1 MRRDRKD
8 EILAA
13 VLLVFI
19 WLFAIGLSWLVTV
32 AVVKLIALC
41 FGLRFNL
48 LHATGVWLTLG
59 LLAAY
64 FKTAERKK

>member
-1 MRRDRKD
+1 MRRERKD

-19 WLFAIGLSWLVTV
+19 LLFAIGLSWLVTV
-32 AVVKLIALC
+32 AAVKLIALC

-59 LLAAY
+59 LLEAY
-64 FKTAERKK
+64 FKTPERKK

>member
-1 MRRDRKD
+1 MRKDRKD
-8 EILAA
+8 KILAA

-19 WLFAIGLSWLVTV
+19 LLFAIGLSWLVTV
-32 AVVKLIALC
+32 TVVKLIALC

-64 FKTAERKK
+64 FKTAENKK